1 MRILI
6 RVAALLLVAAAAGNA
21 HAQRLAVV
29 TTVMPG
35 TRMPLTAAQDLVV
48 DLDAGTVTARRPGPI
63 DGSYPNQTV
72 PHAVVATSDGRY
84 VVGAHER
91 LPITVP
97 ITFPLAYRDT
107 VTGASGT
114 IVEDVSRIAV
124 ATRRTAVFVGFWN
137 GDVGIVDA
145 AGIRRVHVCDGG
157 STASALAAARDT
169 DEILVACSTSL
180 RVLDGR
186 TGAELRRLTLASSP
200 SEMHVVAGN
209 RLFTLDYAGPVV
221 FAVMEMSVYDL
232 TSGARLANRPT
243 PIAGRGLTWATP
255 SPDGARVAV
264 GVSSSVV
271 GFAGTPHIVDS
282 ATAAVL
288 TVWPVDLVTKLAF
301 TTQGSQAVLVR
312 EIPQGPNL
320 DDLLGAALVD
330 ADSGSVVAQ
339 GILGVA
345 SYPAIA
351 NLVLLEAPLAPA
363 LLPPQVSNSEVTL
376 SWQPAPTS
384 RAATDYVIEA
394 GSSPNSFE
402 LLSRRLGTDAT
413 TFAARGVPRG
423 RYYVRVR
430 AVNAVGVSQPSTVVE
445 VQVP

>member
-1 MRILI
+1 MRISIAVASILI
-6 RVAALLLVAAAAGNA
+6 LAAGA
-21 HAQRLAVV
+21 RDAVAQRLAVV

-35 TRMPLTAAQDLVV
+35 PRMPLTAAQDLVI
-48 DLDAGTVTARRPGPI
+48 DLDAGTIIARVPGPI
-63 DGSYPNQTV
+63 DGSYPNQIV
-72 PHAVVATSDGRY
+72 PHAVGATADGRY
-84 VVGAHER
+84 IVGAHMR
-91 LPITVP
+91 LPATVP
-97 ITFPLAYRDT
+97 STYPLAYRDT

-114 IVEDVSRIAV
+114 IVENVSRIAM
-124 ATRRTAVFVGFWN
+124 ATQRPAVFIGFWN

-145 AGIRRVHVCDGG
+145 TGMRRVHVCDGG
-157 STASALAAARDT
+157 NSASALAASRDV

-200 SEMHVVAGN
+200 YEMHSVAGN

-264 GVSSSVV
+264 GVGPSIG
-271 GFAGTPHIVDS
+271 GFAGTPHIVDTTN
-282 ATAAVL
+282 ADVL
-288 TVWPVDLVTKLAF
+288 AVWPVDLVTKLAF

-330 ADSGSVVAQ
+330 RASGSVVAQ

-351 NLVLLEAPLAPA
+351 NVVVLEPPLAPV

-376 SWQPAPTS
+376 SWRPAPNS
-384 RAATDYVIEA
+384 RAATDYVLEA
-394 GSSPNSFE
+394 GSAPSSFE
-402 LLSRRLGTDAT
+402 LLSRRLGSNAT
-413 TFAARGVPRG
+413 TFVASGVPPG
-423 RYYVRVR
+423 RYYVRLR
-430 AVNAVGVSQPSTVVE
+430 AVNATGISEPSAVVD